1 MGIKNFEFKA
11 RVYNLDNYDKKLL
24 SLDPAFHG
32 IDEQVDTYFRV
43 SKGRLKIR
51 EGNIENALIYYERD
65 DVADVHVDVGDAC
78 GAAAEEQGREQR
90 GAEHLPWRQPLVHST
105 PCARSECNS
114 GLCSHS
120 QPPGGQRLVGLQPS
134 LHLTSGERHHRTATS
149 LRRTGPT

>member
-65 DVADVHVDVGDAC
+65 DVADTKKSDMILFRYAPDKALKEILTLQLGVKIIVHKIRKIYFIEHVKFHFDVVDNLG
-78 GAAAEEQGREQR
+78 
-90 GAEHLPWRQPLVHST
+90 
-105 PCARSECNS
+105 
-114 GLCSHS
+114 
-120 QPPGGQRLVGLQPS
+120 S
-134 LHLTSGERHHRTATS
+134 L
-149 LRRTGPT
+149 